1 MRLLSRIIF
10 GDYFKCEKTFDGDAN
25 DSTKRLFNL
34 FTIKGVKGTIK
45 QTDIKLTW
53 DERSKKFEF
62 LGTLTE
68 KEGKTKLS
76 GEFGLGTFHTIR
88 YLIWFSFWTVGYI
101 LWELG
106 QIEFYKEGDDVGFL
120 AFIIL
125 GLFMFIIFLIRANR
139 KVKEIIETIDEL

>member
-10 GDYFKCEKTFDGDAN
+10 GDYFKYEKTFDGDVN
-25 DSTKRLFNL
+25 DSTKKLFKI
-34 FTIKGVKGTIK
+34 FTLKGVKGTIK

-62 LGTLTE
+62 LGTLTQN
-68 KEGKTKLS
+68 EGKTKLN

-106 QIEFYKEGDDVGFL
+106 KIEFYEEGDDIGFL
-120 AFIIL
+120 GFIIL
-125 GLFMFIIFLIRANR
+125 GLIMLTIFLIRTNK
-139 KVKEIIETIDEL
+139 KVKEISETIDDM